1 MKVKY
6 SIHIP
11 KELLDKLRV
20 KADKENRSV
29 NNLITMI
36 LESEFK

>member
-11 KELLDKLRV
+11 KELLDKLRA
-20 KADKENRSV
+20 KAERGSRSV
-29 NNLITMI
+29 NNLITII